1 MYDPVM
7 MSRLI
12 VANRVSSVLLKTDL
26 EGTSPARAPTS
37 TPKTVYFV
45 TVSR

>member
-1 MYDPVM
+1 MYNPAM

-12 VANRVSSVLLKTDL
+12 VANRVSLVLLKTDL
-26 EGTSPARAPTS
+26 EGTSPARALTS

>member
-1 MYDPVM
+1 MYDLSM

-12 VANRVSSVLLKTDL
+12 VANRVSLVLLKTDL
-26 EGTSPARAPTS
+26 EGTSPAHAPNF

-45 TVSR
+45 AVYR